1 MQELQAISTNTPVKN
16 KIITV
21 VAEVPYRLPG
31 NVIRHF
37 TIEFKVLKKANHYVA
52 FPICDDA
59 KCRLTHL
66 PHNLIFSI
74 KDGHGSYRFS
84 RTSGSGGRYYA
95 KGGHNKIKKLIRYF
109 KKLG

>member
-16 KIITV
+16 KILTV

-74 KDGHGSYRFS
+74 KDGLVVTAFHEHQDLVEDIMQKVG
-84 RTSGSGGRYYA
+84 
-95 KGGHNKIKKLIRYF
+95 IIR
-109 KKLG
+109 